1 MKPIKRTTK
10 LNMKTAGVL
19 VGALAFAVG
28 CTKGSI
34 TSNSSSTAS
43 GSIVITDTYPT
54 SSGSS
59 WTPIT
64 SGGRVYV
71 KGLSVTVEGTC
82 SVGIEKIRANE
93 GGPDFPEE
101 ATCGVDGRFA
111 FRKTFT
117 AVTGEGDKTLSF
129 QAYDVADA
137 AISGAVDTQ
146 DVRIDATTPSVPVVT
161 TPAATPYNH
170 VSSSNSL
177 TIMGTVAADVDHL
190 TGPGG
195 VTITPVANAW
205 TYNVTLTPGSSTNFT
220 FYAWDLA
227 GNQSAGFTQTVVWS
241 PSIDMKMA
249 GVFSGGQIT
258 DSGTSYKM
266 EATHYIV
273 EPLNNVHG
281 GSSFNVLTGFNNIIN
296 QVRTD

>member
-1 MKPIKRTTK
+1 MKSIKRTTQ
-10 LNMKTAGVL
+10 LNISTVGVIVGILALTA
-19 VGALAFAVG
+19 G

-43 GSIVITDTYPT
+43 GTIVITETYPT
-54 SSGSS
+54 SAGSS

-71 KGLSVTVEGTC
+71 KGLSVTVEGNC
-82 SVGIEKIRANE
+82 SPGIEKIRANE
-93 GGPDFPEE
+93 GGPDFAEE
-101 ATCGVDGRFA
+101 AVCGVDGRFA
-111 FRKTFT
+111 WRKTFT
-117 AVTGEGDKTLSF
+117 AGAGEGNKTLSF

-146 DVRIDATTPSVPVVT
+146 DVRVDATAPAVPVVT
-161 TPAATPYNH
+161 SPAATPYNH
-170 VSSSNSL
+170 VSTNPNL
-177 TIMGTVAADVDHL
+177 TISGTVAADVVSL

-195 VTITPVANAW
+195 VVITPSANAW
-205 TYNVTLTPGSSTNFT
+205 SYNVTLQPGASTNFT

-227 GNQSAGFTQTVVWS
+227 GNQSAGFTQNVVWS
-241 PSIDMKMA
+241 PSVNLHMA
-249 GVFSGGQIT
+249 GVFSGGIIT
-258 DSGTSYKM
+258 DSGTNYTM
-266 EATHYIV
+266 EATHYVV